1 MSDDAYGATIAKRRL
16 ARELTTARIRS
27 GYTANHAC
35 DILNWGRG
43 KVGRFEANQW
53 KRPEMS
59 DIRDLIRIY
68 GIEGD
73 KRDEIEDLAIR
84 ARARP
89 WWREYP
95 EIFDGEF
102 PGYENDATTIRV
114 FMPLVLPGLLQT
126 PAYTEALMRSGP
138 RPPAYRRKA
147 VDSRLRRQEIL
158 DRKDGTAPMVSA
170 VITEASLQYRWGLR
184 EDRREQVEHLVAL
197 GAHRNVQLRIQRFD
211 DGPPTGIVSMV
222 NIFGFRDDE
231 PSLVFVETD
240 YSIEE
245 VSKHES
251 VQGYIESFERA
262 TDAALEPAD
271 TTGYL
276 EHLAKRMELSND
288 RPVSSHL
295 AEGPPK
301 RAQRRLRGNRG
312 QPARR
317 DRRAGQQATRGRR
330 PRRRPG
336 LVRRVPGR
344 REGGTLRPEVAVVAA
359 TESPRVDA
367 ATGGFLRCRPVSG
380 PGWVTVRFP
389 HHHRLYTPPSPNCQ
403 ARNTYNQSIVA
414 I

>member
-1 MSDDAYGATIAKRRL
+1 MSDEAYGATIAKRRL
-16 ARELTTARIRS
+16 ARLLTEARLRT

-35 DILNWGRG
+35 DVLNWGRG

-68 GIEGD
+68 GIEGPE
-73 KRDEIEDLAIR
+73 RDEIEDLAIR

-126 PAYTEALMRSGP
+126 AAYTEALMRSGP

-158 DRKDGTAPMVSA
+158 DRQDGSGPLGRA
-170 VITEASLQYRWGLR
+170 VVTEASLLYRWGLR
-184 EDRREQVEHLVAL
+184 EDRREQIEHLVAL
-197 GAHRNVQLRIQRFD
+197 GARRNVQLHIQRFE

-240 YSIEE
+240 YSVEE
-245 VSKHES
+245 VSKPDS
-251 VQGYIESFERA
+251 VQGYSESFERA
-262 TDAALEPAD
+262 RDAALEPAD
-271 TTGYL
+271 TTAYL
-276 EHLAKRMELSND
+276 ERLAKRME
-288 RPVSSHL
+288 
-295 AEGPPK
+295 
-301 RAQRRLRGNRG
+301 
-312 QPARR
+312 
-317 DRRAGQQATRGRR
+317 
-330 PRRRPG
+330 
-336 LVRRVPGR
+336 
-344 REGGTLRPEVAVVAA
+344 
-359 TESPRVDA
+359 
-367 ATGGFLRCRPVSG
+367 
-380 PGWVTVRFP
+380 
-389 HHHRLYTPPSPNCQ
+389 
-403 ARNTYNQSIVA
+403 
-414 I
+414 

>member
-16 ARELTTARIRS
+16 ARELTTARIRA

-170 VITEASLQYRWGLR
+170 VITEASLLYRWGIR

-197 GAHRNVQLRIQRFD
+197 GSHRNVQLRIQRFE

-245 VSKHES
+245 VSKPES

-276 EHLAKRMELSND
+276 EHLAKRMELSDD
-288 RPVSSHL
+288 RSVSGSL
-295 AEGPPK
+295 AEGPPQC
-301 RAQRRLRGNRG
+301 AQRRLRGDRG

-317 DRRAGQQATRGRR
+317 DRRPGQQATRGGR
-330 PRRRPG
+330 PRGRAG
-336 LVRRVPGR
+336 LVRRVPSR

-359 TESPRVDA
+359 TESPNGKPP
-367 ATGGFLRCRPVSG
+367 GGCS
-380 PGWVTVRFP
+380 
-389 HHHRLYTPPSPNCQ
+389 HRGLSVAPACLV
-403 ARNTYNQSIVA
+403 ARG
-414 I
+414 